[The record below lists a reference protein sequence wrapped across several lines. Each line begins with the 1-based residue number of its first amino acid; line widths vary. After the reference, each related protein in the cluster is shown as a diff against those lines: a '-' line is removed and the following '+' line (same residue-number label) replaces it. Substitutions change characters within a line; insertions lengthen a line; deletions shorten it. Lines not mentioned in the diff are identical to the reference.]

1 MKDLETL
8 YKMAG
13 IKPTGAEAK
22 VACETFLK
30 VISSLFSNA
39 LRGQDVAEDMG
50 PFDIL
55 IAYRDMFNQI
65 DTDNDGRIYPDQL
78 HELVRGLTRM
88 ESAGVSR
95 SPDAAS
101 TEMIVNHLDK
111 AKKGY
116 VDYSDFLAGALLAT
130 DPPAHETSTT
140 IENEGEDDSDFA
152 SALGPPGSQHSSVF
166 EDSLDWDKPGAPS
179 TPQRAAAGNSGDAAS
194 VAQLKSINHTLEQ
207 RLSTAQ
213 SELDKSESSRAELLS
228 RVGEQDKSIE
238 GYKKQLKSAAEFDG
252 ERVRLSDEM
261 EQLRANLNQ
270 TKEALKTAQKNEND
284 LASERDRLKEDLF
297 QKGKEIND
305 ISDQLRVLTES
316 AAGAD
321 AAAQLVSSL
330 QAQLAAQTERYESL
344 LKAKDTSEEEHKKL
358 LQALQELQSK
368 HSELQLD
375 ADEANRK
382 LTELSDSSSALAQ
395 QPRGNKGGN
404 LKAELNST
412 MARPMS
418 PLKQGEFMSSSL
430 PSSSVLSESPS
441 GNNDE
446 ILQLRIE
453 LDMLTKEKKAFLAHL
468 SDADAKAS
476 AFEREKAELNKKLQ
490 ALTDSLTSAER
501 SKASLQRLYDEAK
514 TELEELKATLQA
526 SQDAVNAANAAAAK
540 AAASAFTASPSNP
553 LTDAELDELRSLRLA
568 RRELEDQLAR
578 TKQQSDSDSLQVKA
592 LRSEVQQLREH
603 NRSLK
608 AKVAQFPEEHISM
621 STEDDMRRGLI
632 GNSRVARHDK
642 GCCDSCTIL

>member
-1 MKDLETL
+1 
-8 YKMAG
+8 MAG
-13 IKPTGAEAK
+13 IKPVGAEAK

-30 VISSLFSNA
+30 VISNLFSQA

-65 DTDNDGRIYPDQL
+65 DSDGDGRIFPDQL

-95 SPDAAS
+95 SPDLAS

-116 VDYSDFLAGALLAT
+116 VDYADFLAGALLAT
-130 DPPAHETSTT
+130 EPPAHETSSTV
-140 IENEGEDDSDFA
+140 ENEGDDVDEFA
-152 SALGPPGSQHSSVF
+152 SALGPPGGQHSSVF
-166 EDSLDWDKPGAPS
+166 EDSLDWDVAKSSAPS
-179 TPQRAAAGNSGDAAS
+179 TPQRGAAGANTGDSAS
-194 VAQLKSINHTLEQ
+194 VAQLKSLNHTLEQ

-213 SELDKSESSRAELLS
+213 SELDKSEVNRAELLA
-228 RVGEQDKSIE
+228 RVGELDKSVD
-238 GYKKQLKSAAEFDG
+238 GYKKQLKSASESDG
-252 ERVRLSDEM
+252 ERIRLSDEM
-261 EQLRANLNQ
+261 EQLRANLHQ
-270 TKEALKTAQKNEND
+270 TKEALKTAQKNESD
-284 LASERDRLKEDLF
+284 LATERDRLKEDLHL
-297 QKGKEIND
+297 KGKEIND
-305 ISDQLRVLTES
+305 ISDQLRALGES
-316 AAGAD
+316 ASGAE
-321 AAAQLVSSL
+321 AANALVASL

-344 LKAKDTSEEEHKKL
+344 LKSKDTSDEDHKKL
-358 LQALQELQSK
+358 IQALQELQSK

-375 ADEANRK
+375 ADEAKRK
-382 LTELSDSSSALAQ
+382 LNELSDSSSALAQ
-395 QPRGNKGGN
+395 QPRVNKGGN

-418 PLKQGEFMSSSL
+418 PLKGDYLSSSL
-430 PSSSVLSESPS
+430 PSSSMLSESPA
-441 GNNDE
+441 GNSDE

-453 LDMLTKEKKAFLAHL
+453 LDMLAKEKKALLAHL
-468 SDADAKAS
+468 SDADAKSS
-476 AFEREKAELNKKLQ
+476 AFEREKAELNKKIQ
-490 ALTDSLTSAER
+490 ALTDSLTAAER
-501 SKASLQRLYDEAK
+501 AKASLQRLYDEAK
-514 TELEELKATLQA
+514 TELDELRGTLGA

-540 AAASAFTASPSNP
+540 AAASAFTATPANP

-568 RRELEDQLAR
+568 RRELEDQLNR
-578 TKQQSDSDSLQVKA
+578 TKQQADSDSLQVKA

-608 AKVAQFPEEHISM
+608 AKVAQYPEEHVSL

>member
-1 MKDLETL
+1 
-8 YKMAG
+8 MAG
-13 IKPTGAEAK
+13 IKPVGSEAK
-22 VACETFLK
+22 IPCETFLK
-30 VISSLFSNA
+30 VISNLFSNA
-39 LRGQDVAEDMG
+39 LRGQDVSEDMG

-65 DTDNDGRIYPDQL
+65 DSDADGRIYPDQL

-95 SPDAAS
+95 SPDLAS

-116 VDYSDFLAGALLAT
+116 VDYADFLAGALLAT
-130 DPPAHETSTT
+130 EPPAHETSAS
-140 IENEGEDDSDFA
+140 IENEGEEDGEFA
-152 SALGPPGSQHSSVF
+152 SALGPPASQHSSVF
-166 EDSLDWDKPGAPS
+166 EDSLDWDSAPASKTSAPS
-179 TPQRAAAGNSGDAAS
+179 TPSRGGASASASGDSAS
-194 VAQLKSINHTLEQ
+194 VSQLKTLAYTLEQ

-213 SELDKSESSRAELLS
+213 SELDKSESSRAELLT
-228 RVGEQDKSIE
+228 RVGEQDKAIE
-238 GYKKQLKSAAEFDG
+238 GFKKQLKSVAESDS
-252 ERVRLSDEM
+252 ERIRLSDEM

-270 TKEALKTAQKNEND
+270 TKEALKTAQKNESE
-284 LASERDRLKEDLF
+284 LASERDRLKEDLY

-305 ISDQLRVLTES
+305 ISDQLRALSDS

-321 AAAQLVSSL
+321 AANQLVASL

-344 LKAKDTSEEEHKKL
+344 LKAKDTTDEEHKKL
-358 LQALQELQSK
+358 IQALQDLQSK

-375 ADEANRK
+375 AEDAKRK
-382 LTELSDSSSALAQ
+382 LTELTDSSSALAQ
-395 QPRGNKGGN
+395 QPRTNKGGN

-418 PLKQGEFMSSSL
+418 PLKQGDYMSSSL
-430 PSSSVLSESPS
+430 PSASSVLSDSTT

-446 ILQLRIE
+446 LLQLRIE
-453 LDMLTKEKKAFLAHL
+453 LDMLAKEKKALLAHL
-468 SDADAKAS
+468 SDADSKAS

-490 ALTDSLTSAER
+490 ALNDSLTKAER
-501 SKASLQRLYDEAK
+501 DKGSLQRLYDEAK
-514 TELEELKATLQA
+514 TELDELKATLQA

-540 AAASAFTASPSNP
+540 AAASAFTAPPSSP
-553 LTDAELDELRSLRLA
+553 LTDAEMDELRSLRLA

-578 TKQQSDSDSLQVKA
+578 IKQQSDSDSLQVKA
-592 LRSEVQQLREH
+592 LRNEVQQLREH

-608 AKVAQFPEEHISM
+608 AKVAQFPEEHVSL
-621 STEDDMRRGLI
+621 SSEEDMRRGLI
-632 GNSRVARHDK
+632 GGSRVVRHDK
-642 GCCDSCTIL
+642 GCCDTCTIL